1 MSAPDRSMG
10 MGLRR
15 SLSAGPSALPRRVL
29 GALFVTIVLLALG
42 FSALRGRIIE
52 LRYRVADVVREER
65 DLEEQRRAAA
75 VRVRELRDPRRL
87 AELATAQGFARPERV
102 VDLEQGPSA
111 R

>member
-1 MSAPDRSMG
+1 MTAPDRSMG
-10 MGLRR
+10 MGVRR
-15 SLSAGPSALPRRVL
+15 SLSAGPSAVPRRL
-29 GALFVTIVLLALG
+29 LAALFVTIVLLALC

-65 DLEEQRRAAA
+65 DLEERRRAVA

-87 AELATAQGFARPERV
+87 AELAAQRGFARPERV
-102 VDLEQGPSA
+102 VDLERGPSA